1 LNTPDNELAGLLRS
15 GKHADV
21 QNILMRISDREL
33 AISTIYMKEE
43 DIAFLLSFLPA
54 VKQDRVK
61 QEQIYVARLNLRYPQ
76 YRTVIDDVILRLKGM
91 SGGGIRSYVRPR
103 KPGRK

>member
-1 LNTPDNELAGLLRS
+1 MINTPDRVLARLLRS

-33 AISTIYMKEE
+33 AISMIYMEE
-43 DIAFLLSFLPA
+43 DDVTFLLSFLPV

-61 QEQIYVARLNLRYPQ
+61 QEQIYVDRLNLRYPQ
-76 YRTVIDDVILRLKGM
+76 YRTVIDDVILRLQGL

-103 KPGRK
+103 K

>member
-1 LNTPDNELAGLLRS
+1 MNTPDRVLARLLHS
-15 GKHADV
+15 GKHADI

-33 AISTIYMKEE
+33 AICTIYMEEE
-43 DIAFLLSFLPA
+43 DITFLLSFLPA

-61 QEQIYVARLNLRYPQ
+61 QEQGYVARLNLRYPQ
-76 YRTVIDDVILRLKGM
+76 YRTVIDDVILRLQGL

-103 KPGRK
+103 K